1 MRDAEII
8 ELAIR
13 RASARVSRY
22 NRDVEQLC
30 LALEIVADEI
40 AKILRDAERAKKLDD
55 ERKPA

>member
-8 ELAIR
+8 ELALR
-13 RASARVSRY
+13 RAQGRVLGSISI
-22 NRDVEQLC
+22 
-30 LALEIVADEI
+30 ALEIVADEI